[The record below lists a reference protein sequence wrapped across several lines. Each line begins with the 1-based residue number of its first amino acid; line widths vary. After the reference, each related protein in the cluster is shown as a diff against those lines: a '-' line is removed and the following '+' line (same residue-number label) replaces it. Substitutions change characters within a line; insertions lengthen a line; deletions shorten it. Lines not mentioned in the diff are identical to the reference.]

1 VPPAL
6 FWLRCCD
13 SNMGN
18 YLLTL
23 LIFVPTVGAAAL
35 LMTASRQALRWVALG
50 TTLAAFVLSS
60 LLLCGYTFANNGSP
74 QMVAD
79 AVWIPAFNVH
89 YKVGIDGLSFPLV
102 ILTTFIFVLAV
113 IASWNIDKM
122 LKGYLALLLF
132 LETAIL
138 GVFLSLDFF
147 LFYVFFELSLLPMYF
162 VIGIWGGPRR
172 QYAAI
177 KFLLYTLVG
186 SIGLLIA
193 LIGIYLR
200 SKQIIPSSPGS
211 PGGTFDLIMLASP
224 AFQVKLAP
232 LIGGL
237 GGGVA
242 KSFFLLLMFGFL
254 VKVPAIP
261 LHSWL
266 PDAHVE
272 APTPVSMI
280 LAALMLKMGGYGILR
295 IAYPLF
301 PEAGKAMWE
310 LIAIIGVVS
319 IIYGALCAMSQT
331 DFKRLVAYSSIS
343 HMGLVTLGVAMM
355 TPLGVN
361 GAIFMM
367 VAHGVISAM
376 MFFVVGVVYDR
387 AHHRDLNRFGG
398 LATTMPIY
406 TGFSALACFANLGL
420 PGLCGFVGE
429 IMVLLGA
436 FQAARGDSILVHDG
450 FATGR
455 QIYPLAIIACFGT
468 VLTAGYILWTIQ
480 RVFFGPVKPEYAA
493 LPDLDAREVAVLTPL
508 AVMTILLG
516 VLPTFFVLVLTNPA
530 VTAMFRLFS

>member
-1 VPPAL
+1 
-6 FWLRCCD
+6 
-13 SNMGN
+13 MGN

-23 LIFVPTVGAAAL
+23 LIFVPTVGAAVVL
-35 LMTASRQALRWVALG
+35 LAVNRQVARWTALG
-50 TTLAAFVLSS
+50 TSLVAFVLSV
-60 LLLCGYTFANNGSP
+60 LVLGGYTFANNGSP

-122 LKGYLALLLF
+122 FKGYLALLLF
-132 LETAIL
+132 LETAIV

-162 VIGIWGGPRR
+162 LIGIWGGPRR

-200 SKQIIPSSPGS
+200 SKQVSPDGI
-211 PGGTFDLIMLASP
+211 GTFDLVMLASP
-224 AFQVKLAP
+224 AFQAKLAP
-232 LIGGL
+232 FIGGL
-237 GGGVA
+237 GGGIA

-331 DFKRLVAYSSIS
+331 DFKRLVAYSSVS
-343 HMGLVTLGVAMM
+343 HMGLVTLGVALM

-376 MFFVVGVVYDR
+376 MFFIVGVIYDR
-387 AHHRDLNRFGG
+387 AHHRELGRFGG

-406 TGFSALACFANLGL
+406 TGLSALACFANLGL

-429 IMVLLGA
+429 IMVLLGS
-436 FQAARGDSILVHDG
+436 FQAARGDSLLVHGG

-455 QIYPLAIIACFGT
+455 QIYPLAVIACFGT

-480 RVFFGPVKPEYAA
+480 RVFFGPVKAEYET
-493 LPDLDAREVAVLTPL
+493 LPDLSAREMAVLTPL
-508 AVMTILLG
+508 AVMTVLLG
-516 VLPTFFVLVLTNPA
+516 VLPTFFVLMLTNPA